1 VTARPSSLAARRHL
15 LALLASAGLM
25 PRLAPAQPASAAF
38 DLPRLAALLAQQRAT
53 QSRFS
58 EERFVAGIDQALR
71 ASGTL
76 SFVPPSRFVRQTLVP
91 RPETLAIDGNQ
102 LVMTRGGRTRTLA
115 LDSVPEAGALL
126 EALRGAFTGD
136 LAALQRHYEPRLD
149 GQLSRWRLTLTPR
162 AERLGTQIQ
171 RLLLEGEAAQLRT
184 IELHLAGGDRSVM
197 TLEPAEPAP
206 GGEREARP
214 RR

>member
-1 VTARPSSLAARRHL
+1 MPSLPRRTVLGSL
-15 LALLASAGLM
+15 LLAS
-25 PRLAPAQPASAAF
+25 LASSAASAQSPRF
-38 DLPRLAALLAQQRAT
+38 DLPTLASLLAQRRNTPSGEQ

-58 EERFVAGIDQALR
+58 EERFVAGLDQPLR

-76 SFVPPSRFVRQTLVP
+76 SFVPPARFVRQTLEP

-102 LVMTRGGRTRTLA
+102 LTMTRSGRTRTMA

-126 EALRGAFTGD
+126 DALRGALTGD

-149 GQLSRWRLTLTPR
+149 GSLVRWRLTLTPR
-162 AERLGTQIQ
+162 SERLGTQIQ
-171 RLLLEGEAAQLRT
+171 RLLLEGEAGVLRT

-197 TLEPAEPAP
+197 QIEPVAATK
-206 GGEREARP
+206 R
-214 RR
+214 